1 GPALPLL
8 HEVTKFQRLLNL
20 ERDFL
25 VAYWEQRGCG
35 DVPQQDAKSVSLP
48 QQVDDLRS
56 VLQWL
61 HAETKER
68 VIVLGISFGGSSG
81 LRALEHEADR
91 VKAAVVVSPDAQTG
105 WSDAHSYAC
114 LQEQARR
121 AGTRGLRRR
130 VQKLGPPPYAD
141 TTAFQRRAT
150 LLADLGTI
158 EY

>member
-1 GPALPLL
+1 
-8 HEVTKFQRLLNL
+8 LNL

-61 HAETKER
+61 YAETKQR
-68 VIVLGISFGGSSG
+68 VIALGISFGGSMV
-81 LRALEHEADR
+81 LRAVEQEADR
-91 VKAAVVVSPDAQTG
+91 TKAAVVVSPDAQTVG
-105 WSDAHSYAC
+105 SDAYSYAF
-114 LQEQARR
+114 LQERAR
-121 AGTRGLRRR
+121 GTSSRRLRRR
-130 VQKLGPPPYAD
+130 VQKLGPPPYVD
-141 TTAFQRRAT
+141 TTAFQRRAS

-158 EY
+158 EYGRTF